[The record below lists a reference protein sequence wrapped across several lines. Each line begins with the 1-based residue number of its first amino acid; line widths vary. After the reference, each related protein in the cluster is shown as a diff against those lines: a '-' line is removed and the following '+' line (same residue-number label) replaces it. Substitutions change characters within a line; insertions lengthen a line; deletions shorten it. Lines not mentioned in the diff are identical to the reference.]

1 MAVRLMLQAHTIEYS
16 PLHITRLCSELHVT
30 KKAASLTS
38 VRKSQNGRA
47 GIAQPTWTTAARAGL
62 LLPLT
67 QPRMSVHGVHSQQ
80 L

>member
-38 VRKSQNGRA
+38 VRNSQNGRA
-47 GIAQPTWTTAARAGL
+47 RIAQPTWTTAAGL